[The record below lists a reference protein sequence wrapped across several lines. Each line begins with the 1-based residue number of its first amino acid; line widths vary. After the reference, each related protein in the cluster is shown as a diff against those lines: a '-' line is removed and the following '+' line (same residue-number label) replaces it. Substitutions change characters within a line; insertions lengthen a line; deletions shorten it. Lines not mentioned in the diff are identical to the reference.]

1 MYVCAPP
8 TINNQPTNCPLLNFP
23 FLSIYNNLTNY

>member
-1 MYVCAPP
+1 MYVCAP
-8 TINNQPTNCPLLNFP
+8 TINNQPTNCPLLYLP